1 MGKLASDVLFCSA
14 VCATLY
20 SEHES
25 AYCAIQTG
33 IKQERIKSTDFR
45 TCTKVRHVLVLAD
58 YHFPCNTASY
68 IYLFRRNRVLQQ
80 WSTNSY
86 VRHKTDVTCLRQRL
100 GLQRYNTHGSIL
112 VFTMSYT
119 VWSDLLVHRKLNICN

>member
-14 VCATLY
+14 VCATLH

-58 YHFPCNTASY
+58 YHVHAT
-68 IYLFRRNRVLQQ
+68 LQVTYAC
-80 WSTNSY
+80 S
-86 VRHKTDVTCLRQRL
+86 VRIEFFSNGQLTP
-100 GLQRYNTHGSIL
+100 
-112 VFTMSYT
+112 MS
-119 VWSDLLVHRKLNICN
+119 DIKQM